1 MKKVLILSFILSIVF
16 IFFSRVQAQEEV
28 TRLDLKQLIEEALTS
43 NPELTA
49 HQEGLK
55 VYGERPAQEGALED
69 PRLTIGVMSLP
80 VDTFDFNQ
88 EDMTTKQ
95 VELMQRLPFP
105 GKLGLKK
112 EMATKE
118 YLAASQGVEE
128 KKLEIIKKVK
138 TLYFDFY
145 FVNKALEVTE
155 KNRELLGTLTKITE
169 TKYSVGEGIQ
179 QDVLK
184 AQVELSKVVEES
196 ITLKQQKE
204 TIKAELNSLLNRL
217 PQSPLPDPPEIEIT
231 PASLSLEKLQE
242 IALTKSPRLKRLAQ
256 MIEKNKVAYSL
267 AKKDYYPDFD
277 VAVSYGQRNDSRLVD
292 RADMVSATVSIPLPL
307 WYKNKQDKK
316 VEETHCSVN
325 VAQAEHVAAK
335 NEIFYR
341 IKDLTAKEEKQKAL
355 LDLYRRGIIPQARQS
370 LDSAIAGYRVNKV
383 DFLTLLDNRMTLY
396 NYEVFYHQ
404 TLADY
409 EKNLAELEEVT
420 GETFF

>member
-1 MKKVLILSFILSIVF
+1 
-16 IFFSRVQAQEEV
+16 
-28 TRLDLKQLIEEALTS
+28 
-43 NPELTA
+43 
-49 HQEGLK
+49 
-55 VYGERPAQEGALED
+55 
-69 PRLTIGVMSLP
+69 
-80 VDTFDFNQ
+80 
-88 EDMTTKQ
+88 MTTKQ

-118 YLAASQGVEE
+118 YLAAGQALAE
-128 KKLEIIKKVK
+128 KRLEISKRVK
-138 TLYFDFY
+138 ILYFDLS

-316 VEETHCSVN
+316 VEETHYSVN

-355 LDLYRRGIIPQARQS
+355 LDLYKTGIIPQARQS

-420 GETFF
+420 GEQFF

>member
-1 MKKVLILSFILSIVF
+1 MKKVLILSCILRIIFIS
-16 IFFSRVQAQEEV
+16 FSRVQAQEEV
-28 TRLDLKQLIEEALTS
+28 KRLELKQLIEDALNN

-55 VYGERPAQEGALED
+55 AYGERPAQEGALED

-95 VELMQRLPFP
+95 IELMQRLPFP

-118 YLAASQGVEE
+118 YLAASQALEE
-128 KKLEIIKKVK
+128 KKREITKRVRM
-138 TLYFDFY
+138 LYFDLS
-145 FVNKALEVTE
+145 FVNKALEITE
-155 KNRELLGTLTKITE
+155 KNRGLLSTLTKITE

-184 AQVELSKVVEES
+184 AQVELSKVSEES

-217 PQSPLPDPPEIEIT
+217 PQSPLPDPPAIEIT

-242 IALTKSPRLKRLAQ
+242 IALDKSPRLKRLAQ

-292 RADMVSATVSIPLPL
+292 RADMVSASVSIPLPL

-355 LDLYRRGIIPQARQS
+355 IDLYRTGIIPQARQS

-383 DFLTLLDNRMTLY
+383 
-396 NYEVFYHQ
+396 
-404 TLADY
+404 
-409 EKNLAELEEVT
+409 
-420 GETFF
+420 

>member
-1 MKKVLILSFILSIVF
+1 MKKVLILSCILSIVF
-16 IFFSRVQAQEEV
+16 ISFNRVQAQEEV
-28 TRLDLKQLIEEALTS
+28 KRLELKQLIADALNN

-55 VYGERPAQEGALED
+55 AYGERPAQEGALED

-95 VELMQRLPFP
+95 IELMQRLPFP

-138 TLYFDFY
+138 TLYFDLY
-145 FVNKALEVTE
+145 FVNKALDITE
-155 KNRELLGTLTKITE
+155 KNRGLISTLTKITE

-184 AQVELSKVVEES
+184 AQVELSKVSEES

-242 IALTKSPRLKRLAQ
+242 IALDKSPRLKRLAQ

-292 RADMVSATVSIPLPL
+292 RADMVSASVSIPLPL

-355 LDLYRRGIIPQARQS
+355 LDLYRTGIIPQARQS

-420 GETFF
+420 GEQFF

>member
-184 AQVELSKVVEES
+184 AQVELSKVSEES

>member
-28 TRLDLKQLIEEALTS
+28 TRLDLKQLIEDALNN

-231 PASLSLEKLQE
+231 PVSLSLEKLQE
-242 IALTKSPRLKRLAQ
+242 IALDKSPRLNRLAQ

-292 RADMVSATVSIPLPL
+292 RADMVSASVSIPLPL

-355 LDLYRRGIIPQARQS
+355 LDLYRTGIIPQARQS

-420 GETFF
+420 GEQFF

>member
-1 MKKVLILSFILSIVF
+1 MKKVLILSCILSIVF
-16 IFFSRVQAQEEV
+16 ISFNRVQAQEEV
-28 TRLDLKQLIEEALTS
+28 KRLELKQLIADALNN

-55 VYGERPAQEGALED
+55 AYGERPAQEGALED

-231 PASLSLEKLQE
+231 PVSLSLEKLQE
-242 IALTKSPRLKRLAQ
+242 IALDKSPRLNRLAQ

-292 RADMVSATVSIPLPL
+292 RSDMVSASVSIPLPL

-316 VEETHCSVN
+316 VEESHCSVN

-355 LDLYRRGIIPQARQS
+355 IDLYKTGIIPQARQS

>member
-1 MKKVLILSFILSIVF
+1 MKKVLILSCILSIMF
-16 IFFSRVQAQEEV
+16 ISFSRVQAQEEV
-28 TRLDLKQLIEEALTS
+28 KRLELKQLIEDALNN

-145 FVNKALEVTE
+145 CVNKALEITE
-155 KNRELLGTLTKITE
+155 KNRGLLSTLTKITE

-184 AQVELSKVVEES
+184 AQVELSKVSEES

-242 IALTKSPRLKRLAQ
+242 IALDKSPRLKRLAQ

-267 AKKDYYPDFD
+267 AKKEYYPDFD

-292 RADMVSATVSIPLPL
+292 RADMVSASVSIPLPL

-355 LDLYRRGIIPQARQS
+355 LDLYRTGIIPQARQS

-404 TLADY
+404 TVADY

>member
-1 MKKVLILSFILSIVF
+1 MKKVLILSCILSIMF
-16 IFFSRVQAQEEV
+16 ISFSRVQAQEEV
-28 TRLDLKQLIEEALTS
+28 KRLELKQLIEDALNN

-145 FVNKALEVTE
+145 FVNKALEITE
-155 KNRELLGTLTKITE
+155 KNRGLLSTLTKITE

-184 AQVELSKVVEES
+184 AQVELSKVSEES

-242 IALTKSPRLKRLAQ
+242 IALDKSPRLKRLAQ

-267 AKKDYYPDFD
+267 AKKEYYPDFD

-292 RADMVSATVSIPLPL
+292 RADMVSASVSIPLPL

-355 LDLYRRGIIPQARQS
+355 LDLYRTGIIPQARQS

-404 TLADY
+404 TVADY

>member
-1 MKKVLILSFILSIVF
+1 MKKIFIVSLILAFFFPFINVC
-16 IFFSRVQAQEEV
+16 AQEKV
-28 TRLDLKQLIEEALTS
+28 KGLDLKQLIEDALNN

-95 VELMQRLPFP
+95 IELMQRLPFP

-145 FVNKALEVTE
+145 FVNKALEITE
-155 KNRELLGTLTKITE
+155 KNRGLLSTLTKITE

-242 IALTKSPRLKRLAQ
+242 ITLTKSPRLKRLAQ

-355 LDLYRRGIIPQARQS
+355 LDLYKTGIIPQARQS

>member
-28 TRLDLKQLIEEALTS
+28 KRLELKQLIEDALNN

-55 VYGERPAQEGALED
+55 AYGERPAQEGALED

-95 VELMQRLPFP
+95 IELMQRLPFP
-105 GKLGLKK
+105 GKLSLKK

-145 FVNKALEVTE
+145 FVNKALEITE
-155 KNRELLGTLTKITE
+155 KNRGLLSTLTKITE

-184 AQVELSKVVEES
+184 AQVELSKVSEES

-242 IALTKSPRLKRLAQ
+242 IALDKSPRLKRLAQ

-420 GETFF
+420 GEQFF

>member
-1 MKKVLILSFILSIVF
+1 MKKVLILSCILSIMF
-16 IFFSRVQAQEEV
+16 ISFSRVQAQEEV
-28 TRLDLKQLIEEALTS
+28 KRLELKQLIEDALNN

-118 YLAASQGVEE
+118 YLAAGQALAE
-128 KKLEIIKKVK
+128 KRLEISKRVK
-138 TLYFDFY
+138 ILYFDLS

-277 VAVSYGQRNDSRLVD
+277 VAVSYGQRNESRLVD
-292 RADMVSATVSIPLPL
+292 RSDMVSATVSIPLPL

-316 VEETHCSVN
+316 VEETHCSIN

-355 LDLYRRGIIPQARQS
+355 LDLYKMGIIPQARQS

>member
-28 TRLDLKQLIEEALTS
+28 KRLELKQLIEDALNN

-55 VYGERPAQEGALED
+55 AYGERPAQEGALED

-95 VELMQRLPFP
+95 IELMQRLPFP

-145 FVNKALEVTE
+145 FVNKALEITE
-155 KNRELLGTLTKITE
+155 KNRGLLSTLTKITE

-184 AQVELSKVVEES
+184 AQVELSKVSEES

-242 IALTKSPRLKRLAQ
+242 IALDKSPRLKRLAQ

-355 LDLYRRGIIPQARQS
+355 LDLYKTGIIPQARQS

-420 GETFF
+420 GEQFF

>member
-1 MKKVLILSFILSIVF
+1 MKKVLILSFIWSIIF
-16 IFFSRVQAQEEV
+16 IALSRVQAQEEV
-28 TRLDLKQLIEEALTS
+28 KRLELKQLIEDALNN

-95 VELMQRLPFP
+95 IELMQRLPFP

-118 YLAASQGVEE
+118 YLAASQAVEE
-128 KKLEIIKKVK
+128 KKREITKRVRM
-138 TLYFDFY
+138 LYFDLS
-145 FVNKALEVTE
+145 FVNKALEITE
-155 KNRELLGTLTKITE
+155 KNRGLLSTLTKITE

-184 AQVELSKVVEES
+184 AQVELSKAAEES

-231 PASLSLEKLQE
+231 PASLYLEKLQE

-267 AKKDYYPDFD
+267 SKKDYYPDFD

-420 GETFF
+420 GEQFF

>member
-1 MKKVLILSFILSIVF
+1 MKKIFIISLILAFFFPFINVC
-16 IFFSRVQAQEEV
+16 AQEKV
-28 TRLDLKQLIEEALTS
+28 KGLDLKQLIEEALTN

-55 VYGERPAQEGALED
+55 VYAERPAQEGAWED
-69 PRLTIGVMSLP
+69 PRLGIGITNVP
-80 VDTFDFNQ
+80 VDTFQLNQ
-88 EDMTTKQ
+88 EDMTQK
-95 VELMQRLPFP
+95 ELALMQKFPFP
-105 GKLGLKK
+105 GKQGLKK

-138 TLYFDFY
+138 TLYFDLY
-145 FVNKALEVTE
+145 FVNKALDITE
-155 KNRELLGTLTKITE
+155 KNRGLISTLTKITE

-184 AQVELSKVVEES
+184 AQVELSKIIEEF
-196 ITLKQQKE
+196 INLKQQKE

-217 PQSPLPDPPEIEIT
+217 PQSPLPDPPEIERT
-231 PASLSLEKLQE
+231 PFNLSLEQLQE
-242 IALTKSPRLKRLAQ
+242 KALEKSPRLKKLAQ

-267 AKKDYYPDFD
+267 AKKEYYPDFD
-277 VAVSYGQRNDSRLVD
+277 VALSYGQRQDLGAFK
-292 RADMVSATVSIPLPL
+292 RADMLSASVTVPIPL
-307 WYKNKQDKK
+307 WYKSKQDRK
-316 VEETHCSVN
+316 VEETHCSIN
-325 VAQAEHVAAK
+325 VAQAEHDAAK

-341 IKDLTAKEEKQKAL
+341 IKDQTAKEEKQNAL
-355 LDLYRRGIIPQARQS
+355 LDLYKRGIIPQARQS

-383 DFLTLLDNRMTLY
+383 DFLTLLDNRLTLY
-396 NYEVFYHQ
+396 NYEVFYQQ

-420 GETFF
+420 GDTIF

>member
-1 MKKVLILSFILSIVF
+1 MKKVLILSCILSIVF
-16 IFFSRVQAQEEV
+16 ISFNRVQAQEEV
-28 TRLDLKQLIEEALTS
+28 KRLELKQLIADALNN

-55 VYGERPAQEGALED
+55 AYGERPAQEGALED
-69 PRLTIGVMSLP
+69 PRLTLGVMSLP

-231 PASLSLEKLQE
+231 PVSLSLEKLQE
-242 IALTKSPRLKRLAQ
+242 IALDKSPRLNRLAQ

-267 AKKDYYPDFD
+267 AKRDYYPDFD

-292 RADMVSATVSIPLPL
+292 RSDMVSASVSIPLPL

-316 VEETHCSVN
+316 VEESHCSVN

-341 IKDLTAKEEKQKAL
+341 IQDLTAKEEKQKAL
-355 LDLYRRGIIPQARQS
+355 IDLYKTGIIPQARQS

>member
-1 MKKVLILSFILSIVF
+1 MKKVLILSCILSIVF
-16 IFFSRVQAQEEV
+16 ISFNRVQAQEEV
-28 TRLDLKQLIEEALTS
+28 KRLELKQLIADALNN

-55 VYGERPAQEGALED
+55 AYGERPAQEGALED

-95 VELMQRLPFP
+95 IELMQRLPFP

-138 TLYFDFY
+138 TLYFDLY
-145 FVNKALEVTE
+145 FVNKALDITE
-155 KNRELLGTLTKITE
+155 KNRGLISTLTKITE

-184 AQVELSKVVEES
+184 AQVELSKVSEES

-242 IALTKSPRLKRLAQ
+242 IALDKSPRLKRLAQ

-292 RADMVSATVSIPLPL
+292 RADMVSASVSIPLPL

-355 LDLYRRGIIPQARQS
+355 IDLYRTGIIPQARQS

-420 GETFF
+420 GEQFF